1 MESVERKSK
10 NKPAGAGK
18 DISIVLCGGAG
29 LGIQTVEQLLTRML
43 KLSGYYVFATK
54 EYMSRVRGGSNS
66 TQIRV
71 SNQGVQAPVQ
81 RIDILI
87 PLDEEA
93 ISHVSDRIDDKTV
106 IIGDKGKLH
115 TEREVIDVS
124 FLDMAKEIGNAIYAN
139 TIAAGLLL
147 GLLKGDIEEG
157 KKYLQDYFTQKKK
170 EDFIPDNIQ
179 ALENG
184 FQEAERL
191 LTENLVESVKYFHT
205 EQIKDVKDD
214 LLINGA
220 EGIGLGAIAGGCNFI
235 SSYPMSP
242 STGVLVFLSQHAND
256 FGIIS
261 EQAED
266 EIAAINMA
274 LGAWYAGGRAMV
286 TTSGGGLA
294 LMTEGISLA
303 GMLESP
309 IVIHLAQ
316 RPGPATGLP
325 TRTEQGDL
333 NMVLHAGHGEFPR
346 IILAPGKIE
355 DAYELTRQAF
365 YWADKYQIPVF
376 ILTDQYTMD
385 TYYNVKELDL
395 PEGKSE
401 RFIVESDEN
410 YKRYNFETD
419 NGVSPRGIPG
429 YGNGLIRVD
438 SDEHDENGLITE
450 DMDTRNKI
458 MEKRM
463 AKLNQLKEEAIIP
476 ELIGPKD
483 YQILCIGWGS
493 TYHIIKE
500 SLAQLNNP
508 GVAFLHFKQVY
519 PISKKSIDY
528 LKQAKEI
535 ISIENN
541 YIGQF
546 SQLLEASTGITINS
560 KILKYNGLAFFVDE
574 LTEYLKETISKKG
587 DKK

>member
-1 MESVERKSK
+1 MEPAERKK
-10 NKPAGAGK
+10 TGKPVEK

-71 SNQGVQAPVQ
+71 SNQAVQAPVQ

-87 PLDEEA
+87 PLDEKA
-93 ISHVSDRIDDKTV
+93 ISHVSDRIDDKTT
-106 IIGDKGKLH
+106 IIGDKKKLH

-124 FLDMAKEIGNAIYAN
+124 FLGMAKEIGNAIYAN
-139 TIAAGLLL
+139 TIAVGLLL
-147 GLLKGDIEEG
+147 GLLEGDIKEG

-184 FQEAERL
+184 FQEAKRL
-191 LTENLVESVKYFHT
+191 VKENLVNSDKLFQMEKSK
-205 EQIKDVKDD
+205 EVKDD

-220 EGIGLGAIAGGCNFI
+220 EGVGLGAIAGGCNFI

-242 STGVLVFLSQHAND
+242 STGVLVFLSQHSND

-261 EQAED
+261 EQTED

-303 GMLESP
+303 GILESP

-355 DAYELTRQAF
+355 DAYELARKAF

-385 TYYNVKELDL
+385 TYYNIKKLNL
-395 PEGKSE
+395 PEGKNE
-401 RFIVESDEN
+401 RFIVESDKN
-410 YKRYNFETD
+410 YKRYNLKTD
-419 NGVSPRGIPG
+419 NGVSPRGIPN

-450 DMDTRNKI
+450 DMDVRNQM

-463 AKLNQLKEEAIIP
+463 AKLNQIKEEALVP
-476 ELIGPKD
+476 ELIGPKN
-483 YQILCIGWGS
+483 YQILFIGWGS
-493 TYHIIKE
+493 TYHVIKE
-500 SLAQLNNP
+500 SLSRLNNP
-508 GVAFLHFKQVY
+508 KAAFLHFKQVY
-519 PISKKSIDY
+519 PISKETINY
-528 LKQAKEI
+528 LEQAKEI

-541 YIGQF
+541 YTGQF
-546 SQLLEASTGITINS
+546 AQLLEVTTGVDIDY
-560 KILKYNGLAFFVDE
+560 KILKYNGLAFFADE
-574 LTEYLKETISKKG
+574 LTKYMDEAISKKG
-587 DKK
+587 DIK

>member
-1 MESVERKSK
+1 MKSTKGK
-10 NKPAGAGK
+10 NDLKK

-66 TQIRV
+66 TQIRIA
-71 SNQGVQAPVQ
+71 NQPVQAPVQ

-93 ISHVSDRIDDKTV
+93 IIHVSERIDDKTI
-106 IIGDKGKLH
+106 IIGDREKLQ
-115 TEREVIDVS
+115 TEREVINVS
-124 FLDMAKEIGNAIYAN
+124 FLEMAKEIGNAIYAN
-139 TIAAGLLL
+139 TIAVGLLL
-147 GLLKGDIEEG
+147 GLLEGDIEEG
-157 KKYLQDYFTQKKK
+157 RKYLQDYFTQKKK
-170 EDFIPDNIQ
+170 EDFIPDNIK

-184 FQEAERL
+184 FQEAEKLVKESLINSDKL
-191 LTENLVESVKYFHT
+191 LHMEKSKEVK
-205 EQIKDVKDD
+205 ED

-242 STGVLVFLSQHAND
+242 STGVLVFLSQFAND
-256 FGIIS
+256 FDIIA

-274 LGAWYAGGRAMV
+274 LGAWYAGARAMV

-294 LMTEGISLA
+294 LMTEGISLT

-309 IVIHLAQ
+309 MVIHLAQ

-333 NMVLHAGHGEFPR
+333 NMVLAAGHGEFPR
-346 IILAPGKIE
+346 VILAPGSIE
-355 DAYELTRQAF
+355 DAYELTKKAF
-365 YWADKYQIPVF
+365 YWADKYQLPVF
-376 ILTDQYTMD
+376 VLTDQYTMD
-385 TYYNVKELDL
+385 TYYNIKGLNI
-395 PEGKSE
+395 PEEKIE
-401 RFIVESDEN
+401 RFMIESDEN
-410 YKRYNFETD
+410 YKRYELNTD

-429 YGNGLIRVD
+429 YGKGLIRVD

-450 DMDTRNKI
+450 SMNTRNK
-458 MEKRM
+458 MMDKRM
-463 AKLNQLKEEAIIP
+463 AKLDQIKIEAIAP
-476 ELIGPKD
+476 ELIGPPD
-483 YQILCIGWGS
+483 YKILCIGWGS
-493 TYHIIKE
+493 TYHVIKE
-500 SLAQLNNP
+500 SLVSLNNP
-508 GVAFLHFKQVY
+508 KVAFLHFKQVY
-519 PISKKSIDY
+519 PISRESINY
-528 LKQAKEI
+528 LQQAKVI

-541 YIGQF
+541 YTGQF
-546 SQLLEASTGITINS
+546 SQLLETSTGIEISS
-560 KILKYNGLAFFVDE
+560 KILKYNGLAFFTDE
-574 LTEYLKETISKKG
+574 LTEHIADAISKKG